1 MHVLLEDDRGRLT
14 LYRLRPWHQLAAR
27 FLASR
32 LDRKLARGARP
43 EADPSLAARAIRLT
57 STNFRRGLAV
67 SLQRLLAAR
76 SQPGAGRELPMPAY
90 SRAGLAGSPHVP
102 VQQAR
107 ISRSAPEI
115 AELAGRLLAPGPVP
129 ARGVAM
135 VTELLTDGGGPL
147 YRQACRDDL
156 RAVVEQA
163 TRALDQLAA
172 S

>member
-1 MHVLLEDDRGRLT
+1 MHVLLEDDQGRLA

-27 FLASR
+27 FLADR
-32 LDRKLARGARP
+32 LDHELARGARP

-76 SQPGAGRELPMPAY
+76 SLPGAESALPMPAY
-90 SRAGLAGSPHVP
+90 SRAGLAGSPRVP

-115 AELAGRLLAPGPVP
+115 AELAGRLIAPGPVP

-135 VTELLTDGGGPL
+135 VTRLLTDGGGPL
-147 YRQACRDDL
+147 YRRACHDDL
-156 RAVVEQA
+156 RAIVEQA
-163 TRALDQLAA
+163 TRALEVI
-172 S
+172 

>member
-1 MHVLLEDDRGRLT
+1 MHVLLEDDQGRLI

-27 FLASR
+27 FLADR
-32 LDRKLARGARP
+32 LDHELARGARP

-76 SQPGAGRELPMPAY
+76 SVPGAESALPMPAY
-90 SRAGLAGSPHVP
+90 SRGGLGGSPHVP

-115 AELAGRLLAPGPVP
+115 AELAGRLIAPGPVP

-135 VTELLTDGGGPL
+135 VTQLLADGGGPL
-147 YRQACRDDL
+147 YRRACHEDL
-156 RAVVEQA
+156 RAIVEQA
-163 TRALDQLAA
+163 TRALDQSAA